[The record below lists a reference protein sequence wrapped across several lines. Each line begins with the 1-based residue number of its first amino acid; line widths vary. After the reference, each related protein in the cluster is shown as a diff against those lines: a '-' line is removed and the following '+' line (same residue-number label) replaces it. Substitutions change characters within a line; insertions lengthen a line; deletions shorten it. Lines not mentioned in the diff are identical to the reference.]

1 MACRGA
7 ARWSNA
13 PVDSFAGA
21 ARYPLPQ
28 AAGRVPRPAAVAGSD
43 FIKSGCI
50 NLQEKPKELAMSD
63 DALNGLFWTGV
74 VVLTLAVLIVWYMAV
89 RI

>member
-1 MACRGA
+1 LQGPPATHYR
-7 ARWSNA
+7 R
-13 PVDSFAGA
+13 P
-21 ARYPLPQ
+21 
-28 AAGRVPRPAAVAGSD
+28 AGRVPRPAAVAGSD
-43 FIKSGCI
+43 FIKNGCI
-50 NLQEKPKELAMSD
+50 NLQEKPKELPMSD